1 MTAFLMRVLYVHVM
15 VYFIPPIVPRVMK
28 RVPCSVTLQAF
39 QRYRQSCYNLKHISQ
54 IQQAEDL
61 FNKARCG
68 QQYTLLPTIRKPAPS
83 VCADEHRH

>member
-68 QQYTLLPTIRKPAPS
+68 QQYPLAHHPQACTLC
-83 VCADEHRH
+83 VHR